1 MLGRSLGKG
10 PPLVRAEGLVT
21 GGLPGKRLL
30 GKGPPLGR
38 AEGVTG
44 RGLWEGRFRVLTFF
58 RENQRTLMCLHYV
71 SVAWQTPSDGQSLG
85 YGLSSP
91 RA

>member
-1 MLGRSLGKG
+1 MVRAEGLTGRGLAWERLLGKG

-44 RGLWEGRFRVLTFF
+44 RGLRGGGFRVLTF
-58 RENQRTLMCLHYV
+58 
-71 SVAWQTPSDGQSLG
+71 LG
-85 YGLSSP
+85 
-91 RA
+91 RINVR

>member
-1 MLGRSLGKG
+1 MRADGLTGTGLAWERLLGKG

-38 AEGVTG
+38 AEGVTDRGLRG
-44 RGLWEGRFRVLTFF
+44 RGFRVLTF
-58 RENQRTLMCLHYV
+58 
-71 SVAWQTPSDGQSLG
+71 LG
-85 YGLSSP
+85 
-91 RA
+91 RFNVR

>member
-1 MLGRSLGKG
+1 MRAEGLTGRGLAWERLLGKG

-38 AEGVTG
+38 AEGVTHG
-44 RGLWEGRFRVLTFF
+44 GLWEGGFRVLTF
-58 RENQRTLMCLHYV
+58 
-71 SVAWQTPSDGQSLG
+71 LG
-85 YGLSSP
+85 
-91 RA
+91 RINVR